1 MRRCDLLTSIRILLV
16 SVFYARLGT
25 ASATTGMTTSTP
37 SQIGGEDTAAP
48 VADNGGAIARIEN
61 YI

>member
-1 MRRCDLLTSIRILLV
+1 MNCVTISFSINKPYDYSRR
-16 SVFYARLGT
+16 T
-25 ASATTGMTTSTP
+25 ACATIGVTTSTP